1 MASEVSPSS
10 ESSAEEAEK
19 MSQEQR
25 DQLKAA
31 DASDETKR
39 ETNTEEQK
47 EPIPVGMLVE
57 TKALY
62 QKKDSDNKYQ
72 WVTEEPTDAVDAA
85 ETEET
90 AKYAFL
96 VRNKKSYDSRK
107 KYEIDSIIVQSP
119 LLKKALGIALENY
132 PGVTTSLDRLVFK
145 APFAPFVHRWQ
156 RFADLLTTAE
166 DETTREHLQ
175 LLYDVLEA
183 ELKDAIHA
191 KNDLV
196 RNGVITFDHLWTI
209 FEPGELVFSTDE
221 GKERAYELQS
231 TVRCTDQ
238 KRGLDYL
245 RIQARGIDWDGEK
258 FGTAWE
264 YLSNYE
270 FEGTRPIVN
279 LAVFPFEFHPTK
291 EKLAQALTIRGKLFE
306 KYAGYHYQAYKGT
319 ALGYGRCGLIKH
331 NVDSRIII
339 DCDAHNRF
347 LPNNAVFFN
356 ALGRQTEPVSRS
368 NNNTDSDGEEVEED
382 SEDDSSYVYTP
393 RDGDDTQGFKPGHRP
408 LTSRELILTVPY
420 VRGYAVKNKKW
431 LIFFVDQV
439 QPITFSEN
447 AFASLVLPHQ
457 QKDLIQAFVSSQVKY
472 KDTFDDVIAGKGQGM
487 IMLLSG
493 PPGVGKTLTAESVAE
508 NLKVPLYMLSAGDL
522 GLEPSEIEETLN
534 TVLEMVA
541 KWNAVLLLDEA
552 DVFLEQRSTDSLER
566 NKMVSIFLRM
576 LEYFQGVLFLTTN
589 RLAEIDEAFHSR
601 IHVSLQYTGLSK
613 ESRKHIWKTFVGDNK
628 GITDSNLD
636 TLSEVDLNGRQIK
649 NMLKTA
655 QMLARHRGADGRL
668 GMEHI
673 QTVMAIERRK

>member
-1 MASEVSPSS
+1 MASEVSQVPQDDVLSGARN
-10 ESSAEEAEK
+10 ELTICEVEP
-19 MSQEQR
+19 
-25 DQLKAA
+25 
-31 DASDETKR
+31 ETKDGN
-39 ETNTEEQK
+39 EAKKADEV
-47 EPIPVGMLVE
+47 PVGMLVE
-57 TKALY
+57 TKSLY

-85 ETEET
+85 ESPET

-119 LLKKALGIALENY
+119 LLKKSLGIALEKY

-145 APFAPFVHRWQ
+145 APFACFVHRWQ
-156 RFADLLTTAE
+156 RFVDLLTTTYDA
-166 DETTREHLQ
+166 TTKSHLQ
-175 LLYDVLEA
+175 LLYNVLEA

-196 RNGVITFDHLWTI
+196 SNGVITFDHLWTI
-209 FEPGELVFSTDE
+209 FEPGELVYGTDE
-221 GKERAYELQS
+221 GKERLYELQS
-231 TVRCTDQ
+231 TIRCTDQ
-238 KRGLDYL
+238 KRGMDYL
-245 RIQARGIDWDGEK
+245 RIQARGIDWDGQK
-258 FGTAWE
+258 FGSAWD
-264 YLSNYE
+264 YLSDYE
-270 FEGTRPIVN
+270 FEGTRPIIS
-279 LAVFPFEFHPTK
+279 LAAFPFDFHPQR
-291 EKLAQALTIRGKLFE
+291 EKLSQQLTARGKLFE
-306 KYAGYHYQAYKGT
+306 KYAGYHYQSYKGI

-347 LPNNAVFFN
+347 LPNNAVHFN
-356 ALGRQTEPVSRS
+356 ALGKPVDEDSQS
-368 NNNTDSDGEEVEED
+368 KVSEDSDRESLYEN
-382 SEDDSSYVYTP
+382 SENDGNFIYTP
-393 RDGDDTQGFKPGHRP
+393 QDGDDTYGAKPGHRP
-408 LTSRELILTVPY
+408 LTAKELLLAVPY
-420 VRGYAVKNKKW
+420 VRGYAIKTKKW

-447 AFASLVLPHQ
+447 AFSSLVLPHQ

-472 KDTFDDVIAGKGQGM
+472 KDTFDDVIAGKGRGM

-508 NLKVPLYMLSAGDL
+508 NMKVPLYMLSAGDL
-522 GLEPSEIEETLN
+522 GLEPAEIEETLN
-534 TVLEMVA
+534 TILEMVA

-552 DVFLEQRSTDSLER
+552 DVFLEARSTENLER

-589 RLAEIDEAFHSR
+589 RLAQIDEAFHSR
-601 IHVSLQYTGLSK
+601 IHVSLQYPGLSR
-613 ESRKHIWKTFVGDNK
+613 ESRKHIWRTFVGDNK
-628 GITDSNLD
+628 NITETNLE

-649 NMLKTA
+649 NLLKTA
-655 QMLARHRGADGRL
+655 QMLARHRGGEEKP

-673 QTVMAIERRK
+673 QTIMAIERR